1 MTLTQQMQLTAM
13 QTELA
18 EARSSFQQERLR
30 LLQENTLLR
39 QKLDALARRLF
50 GQKSE
55 QLAPA
60 QLQLLFQEL
69 EAPGPAVGKPSGPL
83 SLESDSARPAA
94 STPRPARGP
103 RLPEHLPVL
112 EEVIE
117 PEPVKACPEA
127 WRRIGE
133 EVTERL
139 DYEPRALP
147 VPTDH
152 PAQIRAPRG
161 GGRRANR
168 RPAARLPAGAQSRHP
183 RAAGPRAGEQVR
195 RSSAALSAGVHVPD
209 PARGLAAASDPC
221 TVGWAGGVLAASH
234 RAGNPPERAG
244 RRLRADR

>member
-1 MTLTQQMQLTAM
+1 MENTPATAALHRQIAAQQVQLAAV

-50 GQKSE
+50 GKKSE

-69 EAPGPAVGKPSGPL
+69 EAPGPAVGKPSGPP
-83 SLESDSARPAA
+83 SLESDAARPVV

-103 RLPEHLPVL
+103 RLPEHLPIL

-117 PEPVKACPEA
+117 PEPVKACPAA

-139 DYEPRALP
+139 DYEPARFLRRRTIRPKYVRHAEVDG
-147 VPTDH
+147 VP
-152 PAQIRAPRG
+152 IIAP
-161 GGRRANR
+161 
-168 RPAARLPAGAQSRHP
+168 LPACLQERSLVTPGLLAHVLVSKYVDHRVP
-183 RAAGPRAGEQVR
+183 RARDGPLMPSFAQ
-195 RSSAALSAGVHVPD
+195 LH
-209 PARGLAAASDPC
+209 
-221 TVGWAGGVLAASH
+221 
-234 RAGNPPERAG
+234 N
-244 RRLRADR
+244 